1 MTESYDDKIR
11 KNIIQKFE
19 DDKKLEEF
27 IKDDL
32 VKLQDWWD
40 VECKVNAEKQRI
52 LKENYHELRHQR
64 KRKEIELRDLY
75 GTKNVEKVKS
85 KYNIRL

>member
-19 DDKKLEEF
+19 EDKKLEEF

-52 LKENYHELRHQR
+52 LKENYDELRHQR

-75 GTKNVEKVKS
+75 GANNVEKVKR
-85 KYNIRL
+85 KYNIRC